1 MIVHREA
8 ETSRPQMERVSSSI
22 YILPPPFFC
31 PLFPTWQQR
40 LETYHSSHLHICRRT
55 SHFIPITLTLTM
67 ILTLTCVTSHPL
79 LADSNA
85 PRKRRSRWGDAKAD
99 LPGLPTA
106 ISATGVSQAQL
117 DNYAIHLRLEEIN
130 GKLRL
135 NDFVPPE
142 RERYVKLFFLTQAGP
157 YFFAI
162 AHHHLPQPM
171 TDKVDVRTLEKSGTA
186 KSLRTSVS
194 DSSIVP

>member
-1 MIVHREA
+1 MLLLNLPNLPHQHIHVPNSRMKVRREA
-8 ETSRPQMERVSSSI
+8 ERSRPRMEPVSLSIHYLSS
-22 YILPPPFFC
+22 LPD
-31 PLFPTWQQR
+31 LAAASR
-40 LETYHSSHLHICRRT
+40 DLHLHICRRT
-55 SHFIPITLTLTM
+55 SHSIPITLTLTI

-79 LADSNA
+79 LADPNA

-130 GKLRL
+130 RKLRL

-142 RERYVKLFFLTQAGP
+142 RERYVKF
-157 YFFAI
+157 
-162 AHHHLPQPM
+162 
-171 TDKVDVRTLEKSGTA
+171 
-186 KSLRTSVS
+186 
-194 DSSIVP
+194 

>member
-1 MIVHREA
+1 MGTRRRFGPAPA
-8 ETSRPQMERVSSSI
+8 EDNAPPQLAQPSPSAYPRPQQQDESPQRGRDESPANGASKFNHL
-22 YILPPPFFC
+22 LPAPLLY

-40 LETYHSSHLHICRRT
+40 LETFHSSHLHICRHT
-55 SHFIPITLTLTM
+55 SHSILILTLTI
-67 ILTLTCVTSHPL
+67 ILTLTCVTSHLL
-79 LADSNA
+79 LADPNA

-130 GKLRL
+130 RKLRL

-142 RERYVKLFFLTQAGP
+142 RERYVK
-157 YFFAI
+157 
-162 AHHHLPQPM
+162 
-171 TDKVDVRTLEKSGTA
+171 KN
-186 KSLRTSVS
+186 
-194 DSSIVP
+194 